1 MTSSNDVNEISSN
14 SSYGVRERSIMFGKD
29 GKYIFT
35 GRPGTGIYDRPNLT
49 NADKQYNTEYKKYT
63 KYKKTVKVYSVIY
76 FMVICLLVCWFLS
89 VICEWIPI
97 DNPWNLVCWGVII
110 IFITLLF
117 VLYPKI
123 KSKTVESVQY
133 YKPFN
138 YEKELTNL
146 NQLLD
151 SVFPEKYPIEYKI
164 LKSYKECLPIA
175 RQINGR
181 ELDIAAITN
190 STSAN
195 EASAEKIRKLKN
207 QKKELIDKLRKLQ
220 FDADKKLNAQTR
232 QTYMQFCEVFEN
244 FICNEEY
251 GSFFVRTSKTSE
263 DGRHTRMD
271 YTIKPKV
278 GVYKFIKS
286 EFDVPILSWSLNCYY
301 FYPNFILKVGK
312 DFDIE
317 ALSYNNTTMLLSP
330 DLELIENEK
339 VKPVADVLTKNA
351 THSIVRLGSMSLF
364 DVISVGDHLMFD
376 NVESAVRFYNALN
389 NHSNALRGFPINS
402 LGEDAKKVTY
412 FDSYYKQ
419 MCGLSYKPLKNIAVT
434 RKQRKTTVVKDKDSF
449 TQLDSLIG
457 LGTVKEDVKSM
468 ANFVKLTKEKQN
480 RGLPTTEISCHC
492 VFTGNPGTGKTTVAR
507 IYAEILKNLGVLKS
521 GHLVETDRSGLVAE
535 YVGQTAVKTNAII
548 DSALDGVLFIDEAYT
563 LSSKGENDYGQEAIA
578 TLLKRMEDDRDR
590 LVVIVAGYTKEM
602 KDFINANPGLESRF
616 TRYIEFPDYTAD
628 ELCLIFDKYLHDGK
642 YKISEAAQNAV
653 RELFVLAETNKD
665 DNFGNGRYV
674 RNVFEKTLQNQANRL
689 SSLTEWS
696 NDVMMTIEESDIPN
710 S

>member
-1 MTSSNDVNEISSN
+1 MTSSNDVNEIDSN

-49 NADKQYNTEYKKYT
+49 NADKQYKTEYAKK
-63 KYKKTVKVYSVIY
+63 KQSVNGFCFIN
-76 FMVICLLVCWFLS
+76 FIVICLTVFL
-89 VICEWIPI
+89 ILDLMFRWLPF
-97 DNPWNLVCWGVII
+97 DNPLFIVSIGFDVILI
-110 IFITLLF
+110 ILLF
-117 VLYPKI
+117 VLSSMF
-123 KSKTVESVQY
+123 KSDTMEPIQLYS
-133 YKPFN
+133 PFN
-138 YEKELTNL
+138 CEKELTNL

-175 RQINGR
+175 MQIN
-181 ELDIAAITN
+181 ECDHKINALTD
-190 STSAN
+190 STSVNNVFADDI
-195 EASAEKIRKLKN
+195 SDYTN
-207 QKKELIDKLRKLQ
+207 QKQKLIDKLRKLQ

-244 FICNEEY
+244 FISDKEY
-251 GSFFVRTSKTSE
+251 GEIFVRSSYTTKA
-263 DGRHTRMD
+263 GANYRYD

-286 EFDVPILSWSLNCYY
+286 EFDVPIFSLSSNCYY

-317 ALSYNNTTMLLSP
+317 ALSYSTAMTLIP
-330 DLELIENEK
+330 DLETMRNEE

-351 THSIVRLGSMSLF
+351 TQSIVRLGSIKLF
-364 DVISVGDHLMFD
+364 DVISVGDDLMFD
-376 NVESAVRFYNALN
+376 NVESAVRFYNALH
-389 NHSNALRGFPINS
+389 NHANALLGLSVNS
-402 LGEDAKKVTY
+402 LEEDAKKVTY
-412 FDSYYKQ
+412 LDSYYKQ

-434 RKQRKTTVVKDKDSF
+434 RKQRKTTATKEKDSF

-457 LGTVKEDVKSM
+457 LGTVKEDVKSL

-492 VFTGNPGTGKTTVAR
+492 VYTGNPGTGKTTVAR
-507 IYAEILKNLGVLKS
+507 IFAEILKNLGVLKS
-521 GHLVETDRSGLVAE
+521 GHLVETDRSGMVAE

-563 LSSKGENDYGQEAIA
+563 LSSKGESDYGQEAIA

-602 KDFINANPGLESRF
+602 NDFINTNPGLESRF

-628 ELCLIFDKYLHDGK
+628 ELCLIFDKYLNDGK
-642 YKISEAAQNAV
+642 YKITEAAQNAV
-653 RELFVLAETNKD
+653 KELFVLAETNKD

-696 NDVMMTIEESDIPN
+696 NDEMMTIEESDIPN

>member
-1 MTSSNDVNEISSN
+1 MTSSNDVNEIDSN
-14 SSYGVRERSIMFGKD
+14 SSYGVRERSIMFGKN

-49 NADKQYNTEYKKYT
+49 NADKQYITEYKK
-63 KYKKTVKVYSVIY
+63 KKQSDNGYCFIS
-76 FMVICLLVCWFLS
+76 FMVICLTVFL
-89 VICEWIPI
+89 ILDLMFRWLPF
-97 DNPWNLVCWGVII
+97 DNPLFIVSIGFDII
-110 IFITLLF
+110 LIILLF
-117 VLYPKI
+117 VLAPMFKPDTMETIQLY
-123 KSKTVESVQY
+123 S
-133 YKPFN
+133 PFN

-175 RQINGR
+175 MQIN
-181 ELDIAAITN
+181 EYDHKINALTDSI
-190 STSAN
+190 SAN
-195 EASAEKIRKLKN
+195 NVFAERISDYTN
-207 QKKELIDKLRKLQ
+207 QKQKLIDKLRKLQ

-244 FICNEEY
+244 FISDKEY
-251 GSFFVRTSKTSE
+251 GEIFVRTSSNTNA
-263 DGRHTRMD
+263 GAIPHFD
-271 YTIKPKV
+271 YIVKPKV

-364 DVISVGDHLMFD
+364 DVISVGDYLMFD

-389 NHSNALRGFPINS
+389 NHANALRGFPINS

-412 FDSYYKQ
+412 LDSYYKQ

-434 RKQRKTTVVKDKDSF
+434 RKQRKTTAVKDKDSF

-535 YVGQTAVKTNAII
+535 YVGQTAVKTNKII

-563 LSSKGENDYGQEAIA
+563 LSSKGESDYGQEAIA

-602 KDFINANPGLESRF
+602 KDFINTNPGLESRF